1 MVVGGENMKGKVVR
15 FNPKKGFGFIR
26 SDDEKDIFFHYSSL
40 VMDGFKTVDIDVEVE
55 FDLEETAKGLRA
67 SNIKLLEK

>member
-1 MVVGGENMKGKVVR
+1 MKGKVVR

-40 VMDGFKTVDIDVEVE
+40 VRDGFKTVDVDSEVE
-55 FDLEETAKGLRA
+55 FDLEESEKGLRA
-67 SNIKLLEK
+67 SNIKIL

>member
-1 MVVGGENMKGKVVR
+1 MKGKVVR